1 MSGLTFFCSSPD
13 DLTGELSEFASFLV
27 LRLEVLAGADC
38 WAFNGCFLTSPLLV
52 LGGAAGRE
60 EGVGVFPPVLF
71 ICFFLRADDDLSS
84 LSLELRSLA

>member
-13 DLTGELSEFASFLV
+13 DLPGELSEFASLLV

-38 WAFNGCFLTSPLLV
+38 CDFNGCFLEP
-52 LGGAAGRE
+52 GGAAGRE
-60 EGVGVFPPVLF
+60 EPAGLFPPVLF
-71 ICFFLRADDDLSS
+71 ICFFLRADDDDLSS